1 MVRAH
6 PFSTEKL
13 NGAARLALRTCAE
26 DVLEDLDDLRQDAT
40 RLAEAASK
48 AARAEV
54 RATGARVNH
63 LRDEVEGAVRRK
75 AKSGV
80 RYMNENVRARPAAMV
95 GIAAGVGFLLG
106 LALSKRG

>member
-1 MVRAH
+1 MARVH
-6 PFSTEKL
+6 PFAADKM

-26 DVLEDLDDLRQDAT
+26 DVLEDLDELRQDAG
-40 RLAEAASK
+40 RLADAASK

-63 LRDEVEGAVRRK
+63 LRDEVESAVRRK
-75 AKSGV
+75 AKSGA
-80 RYMNENVRARPAAMV
+80 RYVNENVRSRPAAMV

-106 LALSKRG
+106 LAFSKR

>member
-1 MVRAH
+1 MARVQ
-6 PFSTEKL
+6 PFAAGKL
-13 NGAARLALRTCAE
+13 NGAARAALRSRAE
-26 DVLEDLDDLRQDAT
+26 DLLEDLEELREDAAK
-40 RLAEAASK
+40 LAVAAGQ

-63 LRDEVEGAVRRK
+63 LRDEVEDAVRRK

-80 RYMNENVRARPAAMV
+80 RYVNENVQSRPAAMI

-106 LALSKRG
+106 LVFSKR